1 MALHRCF
8 PASLLQVLPLAMVG
22 ALSAACVV
30 TGAEGR
36 YVEREER
43 RFSVEG
49 KPDVKLSTRDGAIE
63 IRSWDRPEVL
73 VLVEKHAFNKQA
85 AAAMT
90 VSSSQDGNHVTVDA
104 TLPRRET
111 LSSLFWGGLGSAKL
125 IVSVPAASDV
135 EANTGDGS
143 IDLQGVQGVLSLR
156 SGDGSIRARQVSGT
170 LAARSGDGSIR
181 LDDIKGAV
189 DVNTGDGSVV
199 ATGSFTG
206 VRARSGDG
214 SIGIRAQA
222 GSATEA
228 DWDISSGDGSVT
240 IEVPDNFGAELD
252 AHTGDGRVH
261 LDGVTLSN
269 VSGEL
274 APNRANGRL
283 GAGGHTMRVRT
294 GDGSILLK
302 RVTVTAR

>member
-8 PASLLQVLPLAMVG
+8 PASLLQLLPLAMVG

-43 RFSVEG
+43 RLSVEG

-73 VLVEKHAFNKQA
+73 VVVEKHAFNKQA

-135 EANTGDGS
+135 QANTGDGS

-240 IEVPDNFGAELD
+240 IEVPENFGAELD

-269 VSGEL
+269 VSGEI
-274 APNRANGRL
+274 APNHANGRL
-283 GAGGHTMRVRT
+283 GAGGHAMRVRT
-294 GDGSILLK
+294 GDGSIMVK
-302 RVTVTAR
+302 RLSVP